1 MGLNVGISY
10 FLGSVIAWGVI
21 GPLTVHY
28 GVCQGK
34 ATHPGDEKWGDMV
47 TFLSLT
53 GMDQPGNVPSPRY
66 WLLWPGVMI
75 MICYSFAEML
85 SHWKVIWMGMLYIW
99 TNVKTVGRE
108 LQVSVE
114 KTSSP
119 HHGQITISSVSSA
132 EEEQGYSEPEKQTG
146 AWIWGMGSI
155 LILTISCVIFEVQF
169 GISWGKSFYCIPW
182 LCRSANIISTRDLV
196 LHTGHLILLFVYS
209 Q

>member
-10 FLGSVIAWGVI
+10 FLGSVMAWGVI

-34 ATHPGDEKWGDMV
+34 ATNPGDERWGDMV

-53 GMDQPGNVPSPRY
+53 GMDQPGNIPSPRY

-75 MICYSFAEML
+75 MVCYSFAEML

-108 LQVSVE
+108 LQISLE
-114 KTSSP
+114 KSSGP
-119 HHGQITISSVSSA
+119 RHGQITISSVPSA
-132 EEEQGYSEPEKQTG
+132 EEEQGHSEPEEQTS
-146 AWIWGMGSI
+146 AWIWGTGCL
-155 LILTISCVIFEVQF
+155 LILTIICVIFEVQF
-169 GISWGKSFYCIPW
+169 GISWGKSVDFTP
-182 LCRSANIISTRDLV
+182 
-196 LHTGHLILLFVYS
+196 
-209 Q
+209 

>member
-34 ATHPGDEKWGDMV
+34 ATDPADEKWGDMV

-53 GMDQPGNVPSPRY
+53 GMDQPGNIPSPRY

-85 SHWKVIWMGMLYIW
+85 SHWKVILMGMLYIW
-99 TNVKTVGRE
+99 TNVKTVGRD
-108 LQVSVE
+108 LQVSSE
-114 KTSSP
+114 KTSGP
-119 HHGQITISSVSSA
+119 RCGQITISSVPSA
-132 EEEQGYSEPEKQTG
+132 EEEQAYSGPEKQTS
-146 AWIWGMGSI
+146 AWIWGMGCL

-169 GISWGKSFYCIPW
+169 GISWGKSPC
-182 LCRSANIISTRDLV
+182 
-196 LHTGHLILLFVYS
+196 
-209 Q
+209 

>member
-10 FLGSVIAWGVI
+10 FLGSVLAWGVI

-34 ATHPGDEKWGDMV
+34 ATDPEDEKWGDMV

-53 GMDQPGNVPSPRY
+53 GMDQPGNIPSPRY

-85 SHWKVIWMGMLYIW
+85 SHWKVIWIGMLYIW

-108 LQVSVE
+108 LQVSSE
-114 KTSSP
+114 KTSGP
-119 HHGQITISSVSSA
+119 LRGQITISSVPSA
-132 EEEQGYSEPEKQTG
+132 EEEQGYPEPEKQTST
-146 AWIWGMGSI
+146 WIWSTGCL

-169 GISWGKSFYCIPW
+169 GISWGKSTDCIP
-182 LCRSANIISTRDLV
+182 
-196 LHTGHLILLFVYS
+196 
-209 Q
+209 